1 MAQLFKNNA
10 FSALAASL
18 TNVAT
23 TLTVSTG
30 HGDRF
35 PAVSGSDFFMLT
47 LQDASNNVE
56 IVKVTA
62 RTAGA
67 DAMTIVRAQ
76 EGFTA
81 RAWNMGDVVEL
92 RVTSFA
98 LNPLSVFAGAATA
111 QAMRDAMD
119 TPSRTGGDA
128 SGTWAISISGN
139 AATATSAASASA
151 APWTGITG
159 KPTTRDGY
167 GITDVPKTDG
177 TGASGTWSISISGNA
192 GSVTNGVY
200 TTGNQTIGGNKS
212 FTGNTAFGGTNTPA
226 TTVDVQT
233 TGANTLTS
241 LFTTG
246 LSDLNFRIGAMNG
259 AAGSTDTTQGKFGLF
274 YLGVGET
281 ATIDFRRGGSTTDG
295 SIAFRT
301 SGTDRA
307 TLDNSGNF
315 TASGNVTAYSDERL
329 KKDWQD
335 LPADFI
341 ERMAFVKHG
350 TYTRKDTGERQAGAS
365 AQDMQRLLAE
375 FVGEGPDGFLSLA
388 YGNAALVAAIQLSMR
403 VVDLE
408 ARLKALEAN

>member
-23 TLTVSTG
+23 TLTVTTG

-67 DAMTIVRAQ
+67 DSMTIVRAQ

-111 QAMRDAMD
+111 QAMRDAMAA
-119 TPSRTGGDA
+119 PSRTGGDA
-128 SGTWAISISGN
+128 SGNWSIDISGN
-139 AATATSAASASA
+139 AATATYATSAGSA
-151 APWTGITG
+151 
-159 KPTTRDGY
+159 TTAGSC
-167 GITDVPKTDG
+167 T
-177 TGASGTWSISISGNA
+177 GNA
-192 GSVTNGVY
+192 ATVTNGVY
-200 TTGNQTIGGNKS
+200 TTGSYADPAWITSLNYSKLTGTVPTWNQNTTGNAATVTNGVYTVGNQSVGGIKT
-212 FTGNTAFGGTNTPA
+212 FTGAYIDIAGVSGAYSGTMYMGGTRQLRQVSADSRWEMVNA
-226 TTVDVQT
+226 
-233 TGANTLTS
+233 ANS
-241 LFTTG
+241 AVIFTFA
-246 LSDLNFRIGAMNG
+246 NNG
-259 AAGSTDTTQGKFGLF
+259 
-274 YLGVGET
+274 E
-281 ATIDFRRGGSTTDG
+281 
-295 SIAFRT
+295 
-301 SGTDRA
+301 
-307 TLDNSGNF
+307 F

-341 ERMAFVKHG
+341 ERLAFVKHG

-388 YGNAALVAAIQLSMR
+388 YGNAALVAAVQLSMR
-403 VVDLE
+403 VIDLE

>member
-35 PAVSGSDFFMLT
+35 PAVTGADFFMLT

-67 DAMTIVRAQ
+67 DSMTIVRAQ

-111 QAMRDAMD
+111 QTMRNAMA
-119 TPSRTGGDA
+119 TPSRTGGEA
-128 SGTWAISISGN
+128 SGTWAIDISGN
-139 AATATSAASASA
+139 AATATYATSAGSATTAGSCTGNA
-151 APWTGITG
+151 ATVTNGVYTNGSYADPAWLTSLNYSKLTGTV
-159 KPTTRDGY
+159 PTWNQNT
-167 GITDVPKTDG
+167 T
-177 TGASGTWSISISGNA
+177 GNA
-192 GSVTNGVY
+192 GTVTNGVY
-200 TTGNQTIGGNKS
+200 TTGDQSVAGVKTFTGAYTAFAGVSGSYNGTVYIGGAARHIRSVTATNAWE
-212 FTGNTAFGGTNTPA
+212 FINANNTAVIHTF
-226 TTVDVQT
+226 
-233 TGANTLTS
+233 AN
-241 LFTTG
+241 
-246 LSDLNFRIGAMNG
+246 NG
-259 AAGSTDTTQGKFGLF
+259 D
-274 YLGVGET
+274 
-281 ATIDFRRGGSTTDG
+281 
-295 SIAFRT
+295 
-301 SGTDRA
+301 
-307 TLDNSGNF
+307 F
-315 TASGNVTAYSDERL
+315 TAAGNVTAYSDERL
-329 KKDWQD
+329 KMDWAD

-341 ERMAFVKHG
+341 ERLAFVKHG
-350 TYTRKDTGERQAGAS
+350 TYTRKDTGDRQAGAS

-375 FVGEGPDGFLSLA
+375 VVGENDQGFLSLA
-388 YGNAALVAAIQLSMR
+388 YGNAALVAAIQLSVR
-403 VVDLE
+403 VIDLE
-408 ARLKALEAN
+408 ARLKALEAS

>member
-35 PAVSGSDFFMLT
+35 PAVTGADFFMLT

-67 DAMTIVRAQ
+67 DSMTIVRAQ

-111 QAMRDAMD
+111 QTMRDAMA

-128 SGTWAISISGN
+128 SGTWAIDISGN
-139 AATATSAASASA
+139 AATATYATSAGSATTAGSA
-151 APWTGITG
+151 TSAGSAPWSGITG
-159 KPTTRDGY
+159 KPTTRDGF

-177 TGASGTWSISISGNA
+177 YGASGTWGINISGNAASVTNGVYNNGGNYSINISGNA
-192 GSVTNGVY
+192 GS
-200 TTGNQTIGGNKS
+200 
-212 FTGNTAFGGTNTPA
+212 A
-226 TTVDVQT
+226 TTASS
-233 TGANTLTS
+233 ANALNSSNNYTINHR
-241 LFTTG
+241 LF
-246 LSDLNFRIGAMNG
+246 
-259 AAGSTDTTQGKFGLF
+259 
-274 YLGVGET
+274 LGVSGQSFYGESNGN
-281 ATIDFRRGGSTTDG
+281 IGFLG
-295 SIAFRT
+295 T
-301 SGTDRA
+301 SGGWLIRS
-307 TLDNSGNF
+307 DNSGNF
-315 TASGNVTAYSDERL
+315 TATGNVTAYSDERL
-329 KKDWQD
+329 KMDWAD

-341 ERMAFVKHG
+341 ERLAFVKHG

-365 AQDMQRLLAE
+365 AQDMQHLLSE
-375 FVGEGPDGFLSLA
+375 VVGEGPDGFLSLA
-388 YGNAALVAAIQLSMR
+388 YGNAALVAAVQLSMR
-403 VVDLE
+403 VIDLE
-408 ARLKALEAN
+408 ARLKALESR